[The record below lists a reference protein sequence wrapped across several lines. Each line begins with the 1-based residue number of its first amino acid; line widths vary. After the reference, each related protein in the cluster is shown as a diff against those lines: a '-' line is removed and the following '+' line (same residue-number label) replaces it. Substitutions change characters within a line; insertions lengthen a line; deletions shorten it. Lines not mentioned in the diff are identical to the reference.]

1 MILIDDIISLL
12 ASLASVGEMSLKEAS
27 ESGRL
32 DYESLQTIR
41 RAVVTN
47 DADTVSLIV
56 DRLRTKSNQGV
67 EPGNKS
73 GAGGS
78 GAS

>member
-12 ASLASVGEMSLKEAS
+12 ASLASVGEMSLKEAI

-67 EPGNKS
+67 EPGDKDS
-73 GAGGS
+73 ARDT